1 MMRQQLS
8 STVLHLALLTLGVV
22 SGCAPVVVR
31 HTTLQSTYTTAVQ
44 ADVVSTG
51 ALSQLTQQVLRM
63 AALPT
68 DTQDPLGTFQA
79 LDRQSRADQDET
91 TQLAMVEFAL
101 WQALQQETT
110 NPSAAAD
117 WYLLA
122 AARSYEALFAVAPSS
137 TTFFDLRYER
147 LRIFYVRA
155 VAGFL
160 QQVQRSL
167 GSLVGHQRT
176 IAGESYVVEIASGPG
191 LFDPTTFD
199 ELPLAAELLF
209 EGLTNRHRRFGLGI
223 GLVGVRKNRLEHPA
237 DRFFPRIGT
246 SYAVTGLLVFDSS
259 RPGAPRPHVA
269 HLCFYD
275 AMQVDAIDIRG
286 VRVPL
291 AADFT
296 APLGL
301 LVSRTRLK
309 SIGLA
314 QTLSAEGWLDEAGF
328 YMWEPLDPHKIP
340 IITVHGL
347 LSSPITWLNLQN
359 DLMGDPEIRQ
369 HYQIWHF
376 FYPAGL
382 PIAFSASLFR
392 DKLQEIYHFFDPHD
406 HYPALHDSVIIA
418 HSMGGLLAHTVISDS
433 GDQLWHSFFRKAPD
447 ELTLSAEVRQQLDH
461 VLRFQHSPFIK
472 RIIFVAVPHR
482 GSVLSESLEGAIGRR
497 LITVPRTILQAIRL
511 VLEQAGTVMAPEEKA
526 YLIGEDPSSIRAL
539 SPHNPLI
546 KALAQIAID
555 RNIPFHSIIGDRGLG
570 NGKQGS
576 DGVVP
581 YTSAHLDGAE
591 SELIV
596 PTGHSAHIHPLA
608 VREIKRILKLHLQQ
622 SGIPRS

>member
-1 MMRQQLS
+1 
-8 STVLHLALLTLGVV
+8 VLHLVV
-22 SGCAPVVVR
+22 LMLAVVPGCAPVTVR

-44 ADVVSTG
+44 ADVISTG
-51 ALSQLTQQVLRM
+51 ELSQLTQQVLRM
-63 AALPT
+63 TGLPT
-68 DTQDPLGTFQA
+68 ASQDPLGTFQV
-79 LDRQSRADQDET
+79 LDRESRTDQDQS
-91 TQLAMVEFAL
+91 TQVALVEFAL

-110 NPSAAAD
+110 NPTAAAD

-122 AARSYEALFAVAPSS
+122 AARSYEFLFAQAPSLPA
-137 TTFFDLRYER
+137 FFDLRSDR

-155 VAGFL
+155 VVGFL
-160 QQVQRSL
+160 QEVQRSR
-167 GSLVGHQRT
+167 GSLAGHQRT
-176 IAGESYVVEIASGPG
+176 IAGESYMVEIASGPG

-199 ELPLAAELLF
+199 ELPLAADLLF
-209 EGLTNRHRRFGLGI
+209 EGLSNRQRRFGLGI
-223 GLVGVRKNRLEHPA
+223 GLVGVRKNHLEQPV
-237 DRFFPRIGT
+237 DRFFPRVGIY
-246 SYAVTGLLVFDSS
+246 SAVTSLLLFDAPG
-259 RPGAPRPHVA
+259 PGAPAQHVA

-275 AMQVDAIDIRG
+275 ALQVDAIDIRG

-301 LVSRTRLK
+301 QVSRGSLK
-309 SIGLA
+309 NIGLA
-314 QTLSAEGWLDEAGF
+314 QTLAAEKWLDEAGF
-328 YMWEPLDPHKIP
+328 YMTEPFDPHKIP
-340 IITVHGL
+340 LITVHGL

-359 DLMGDPEIRQ
+359 DLVGDPEIRQ

-382 PIAFSASLFR
+382 PIAFSARLFR
-392 DKLQEIYHFFDPHD
+392 DKLQELYHFFDPHD
-406 HYPALHDSVIIA
+406 QYPALHNSVIIA

-433 GDQLWHSFFRKAPD
+433 GDQLWHEFFQKAPD
-447 ELTLSAEVRQQLDH
+447 ETTLSAEVKQELDH
-461 VLRFQHSPFIK
+461 TLRFQRFPFIK

-482 GSVLSESLEGAIGRR
+482 GSALSESFAGEIGRM
-497 LITVPRTILQAIRL
+497 LITTPKTILQSLHL
-511 VLEQAGTVMAPEEKA
+511 VLEQLGTAMAPDVKT
-526 YLIGEDPSSIRAL
+526 YLIEEDPSSIRAL
-539 SPHNPLI
+539 SPNNPLI

-555 RNIPFHSIIGDRGLG
+555 RHIPFHSIIGDRGLG
-570 NGKQGS
+570 NGAQGS

-608 VREIKRILKLHLQQ
+608 VREVKRILKLHLHQ
-622 SGIPRS
+622 SSVPRS

>member
-1 MMRQQLS
+1 LA
-8 STVLHLALLTLGVV
+8 STVLHLALLLLGVV
-22 SGCAPVVVR
+22 PGCAPVTVR
-31 HTTLQSTYTTAVQ
+31 HTTLQSTYTTVVQ
-44 ADVVSTG
+44 ADVISTG
-51 ALSQLTQQVLRM
+51 ELSQLTQQALRM

-79 LDRQSRADQDET
+79 LERQSRADQDQNT
-91 TQLAMVEFAL
+91 RVALVEFAL
-101 WQALQQETT
+101 WQALQQEAT

-122 AARSYEALFAVAPSS
+122 AARGYEFLFAAAPSPPA
-137 TTFFDLRYER
+137 FFDLRADR
-147 LRIFYVRA
+147 LRTFYVRA

-160 QQVQRSL
+160 QQVQRS
-167 GSLVGHQRT
+167 GSSLTGHQRT
-176 IAGESYVVEIASGPG
+176 IAGEPYEVDLASGPG

-199 ELPLAAELLF
+199 ELHLAAELLF

-223 GLVGVRKNRLEHPA
+223 ALVGFRKNRLEQPV
-237 DRFFPRIGT
+237 DRFFPRVGT
-246 SYAVTGLLVFDSS
+246 TYAVTVLLLFDA
-259 RPGAPRPHVA
+259 PGAGAPGQHVVRM
-269 HLCFYD
+269 CFYN

-314 QTLSAEGWLDEAGF
+314 QTLSAAEWLDEAGF
-328 YMWEPLDPHKIP
+328 YLGEPFDPQKIP
-340 IITVHGL
+340 LITVHGL

-382 PIAFSASLFR
+382 PIGFSARLFR
-392 DKLQEIYHFFDPHD
+392 DKLQELYQFVDPHEQ
-406 HYPALHDSVIIA
+406 YPALRNSVIIA
-418 HSMGGLLAHTVISDS
+418 HSMGGLLAHTVVSDS
-433 GDQLWHSFFRKAPD
+433 GDQLWHQFFRKAPD
-447 ELTLSAEVRQQLDH
+447 ELTLSAEVKQELDQT
-461 VLRFQHSPFIK
+461 LRFQRSPFIT

-482 GSVLSESLEGAIGRR
+482 GSMLSEGLAGKIGRM
-497 LITVPRTILQAIRL
+497 LITVPKTIHESLHL
-511 VLEQAGTVMAPEEKA
+511 VLAQAGTAMAPEEKA
-526 YLIGEDPSSIRAL
+526 YLIEEDPSSIRAL
-539 SPHNPLI
+539 SPNNPLI

-570 NGKQGS
+570 NGVQGS

-581 YTSAHLDGAE
+581 YTSSHLDGAA

-596 PTGHSAHIHPLA
+596 PADHSAHTHPLA
-608 VREIKRILKLHLQQ
+608 VLEVKRILKLHLQQ
-622 SGIPRS
+622 RGVPRS